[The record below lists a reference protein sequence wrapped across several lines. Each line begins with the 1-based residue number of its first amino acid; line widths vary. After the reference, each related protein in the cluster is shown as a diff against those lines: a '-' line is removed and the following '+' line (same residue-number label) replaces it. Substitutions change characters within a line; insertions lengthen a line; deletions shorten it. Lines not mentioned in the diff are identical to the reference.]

1 MPGVR
6 YFLQVKK
13 VKEGMKKASPA
24 IMTNSIKNLIKT
36 DLVKVS
42 FLNGISTLI
51 KMATGL
57 ISIKIIAS
65 IIGPAGIALLGQLNN
80 FSSIVLIFS
89 NGGINSGITKYLSEY
104 SKSENKYTLFLGT
117 GFWITAVFSSI
128 TGLALIIGS
137 GYFAES
143 ILHDIAYKSIFIVF
157 GVTVILYAF
166 NAYLIAIINGFK
178 DYKSYILSNIL
189 GSIVGL
195 VFSVFL
201 ALKYGLFGALIST
214 VTFQS
219 IVFFLTFAIIS
230 KSPWCNVKKIT
241 KHFSKDVAIKLSHF
255 SLMAMVSAITVP
267 GSQMIVRGYI
277 TNFSSISAAGLWEGM
292 NRISMMYLFVVMTSM
307 TVYYIPRLSELRE
320 RNELRKEILSV
331 YKLMIPFLMF
341 SIVIIYFLRDF
352 LIQLLFTSE
361 FADMNSLFAF
371 QLLGDLLKMSG
382 WLLGSILIAKAMTKI
397 YIIMELVNFVNIS
410 VLSYFFVKYYGAWG
424 ATVAY
429 SITHLI
435 YLVCLAIIFRDLL
448 FNRKKI

>member
-1 MPGVR
+1 
-6 YFLQVKK
+6 
-13 VKEGMKKASPA
+13 MKKANVAYMDS
-24 IMTNSIKNLIKT
+24 SIKKILKT

-42 FLNGISTLI
+42 FLNGISTII

-65 IIGPAGIALLGQLNN
+65 VIGPAGIAILGQLNN
-80 FSSIVLIFS
+80 FTSIVLIFS

-104 SKSENKYTLFLGT
+104 SKSENKYRLFLGT
-117 GFWITAVFSSI
+117 GFWITAVFSSV
-128 TGLALIIGS
+128 TGLILILGS
-137 GYFAES
+137 GYFADV
-143 ILHDIAYKSIFIVF
+143 ILHDIKFRPIFIVF
-157 GVTVILYAF
+157 GVTIILYAF
-166 NAYLIAIINGFK
+166 NAFLIAVINGFK
-178 DYKSYILSNIL
+178 DYRSYIISNIL

-195 VFSVFL
+195 IFSVVL

-219 IVFFLTFAIIS
+219 IVFFLTYGIIS
-230 KSPWCNVKKIT
+230 KAPWCNLKIIR
-241 KHFSKDVAIKLSHF
+241 KSFSKDVAIKLSHF

-267 GSQMIVRGYI
+267 GSQMIVREYI
-277 TNFSSISAAGLWEGM
+277 TRFSSISAAGLWEGM
-292 NRISMMYLFVVMTSM
+292 NRISMMYLFVIMTSM

-320 RNELRKEILSV
+320 RTELRKEILSV
-331 YKLMIPFLMF
+331 YKLMIPFLIF
-341 SIVIIYFLRDF
+341 SITIIFFMRDF
-352 LIQLLFTSE
+352 LIHLLFTSE
-361 FADMNSLFAF
+361 FAGMNSLFGF

-435 YLVCLAIIFRDLL
+435 YLVCLLIVFRKLL
-448 FNRKKI
+448 FNKTE